1 MRTKRLVYGLDNSQ
15 KVRIICNGV
24 GFVTTVRGALD
35 MCFSHQRTA
44 VLSILT
50 SLGYDQFLPVEKR
63 PTGLATRLKVYQPGC
78 KAVDGKMTDTSTQV
92 EVDVQVDLL

>member
-44 VLSILT
+44 VLSVLT

-63 PTGLATRLKVYQPGC
+63 PTGMATRLKVFDPATG
-78 KAVDGKMTDTSTQV
+78 STFGSQV

>member
-44 VLSILT
+44 VLSVLT
-50 SLGYDQFLPVEKR
+50 SLGYDQFLPVDKR
-63 PTGLATRLKVYQPGC
+63 PNGMATRLRVFDPSTGSTFGSQ
-78 KAVDGKMTDTSTQV
+78 VD
-92 EVDVQVDLL
+92 VDVQVDLL